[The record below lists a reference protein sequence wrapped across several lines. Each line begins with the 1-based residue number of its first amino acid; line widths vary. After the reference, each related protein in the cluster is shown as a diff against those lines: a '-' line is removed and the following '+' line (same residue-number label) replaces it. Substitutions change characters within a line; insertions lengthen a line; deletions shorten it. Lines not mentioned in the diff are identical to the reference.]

1 MKKYLSIGEVSKIT
15 NVPTSKLRFYDK
27 EGLLSPK
34 LKKESR
40 YRYYSSEQL
49 ILIKKIVTLRNLG
62 FTLKEIKEFF
72 GNEKNEE
79 KDSSLIKNV
88 LVRVQEEIK
97 KLKSIEKELVTD
109 LNKSM
114 ESRKLRVPFIDE
126 AEEKKGIWIL
136 KEITVDKEENMLNM
150 IKNVIKHEEKGYK
163 ILSHIIRK
171 KIEDLDKENSLENG
185 YITTDNP
192 ELNNTVIFKKG
203 RYASIL
209 GKGEF
214 EVGTVISKLFSWIK
228 DNNFKIIGE
237 YANIIFNP
245 EGISVKSKKD
255 VPYEIKVLIE

>member
-97 KLKSIEKELVTD
+97 KL
-109 LNKSM
+109 
-114 ESRKLRVPFIDE
+114 
-126 AEEKKGIWIL
+126 IL
-136 KEITVDKEENMLNM
+136 KEQ
-150 IKNVIKHEEKGYK
+150 
-163 ILSHIIRK
+163 K
-171 KIEDLDKENSLENG
+171 K
-185 YITTDNP
+185 T
-192 ELNNTVIFKKG
+192 
-203 RYASIL
+203 SIL
-209 GKGEF
+209 LKGSR
-214 EVGTVISKLFSWIK
+214 GMKLEE
-228 DNNFKIIGE
+228 IIE
-237 YANIIFNP
+237 
-245 EGISVKSKKD
+245 
-255 VPYEIKVLIE
+255 